1 MTVVKVHID
10 TKGYSEKPKDFSTIK
25 PRTQNN
31 KTIQEIEIKKL
42 IERIEHGYTISPGI
56 LNNGMCADNWIE
68 QTLFMVDIDNDNKDL
83 PTMYPNEALSICEKH
98 KLSPI
103 FYYPSFSNSESKPKY
118 RLVFLMDKV
127 ITNKKDREKIVKT
140 LISLFPQSDKSCKN
154 ADRIFFGT
162 NSKAIICNLNARI
175 SMYQINN
182 IKEECNEYINEYILE
197 EGIRNNTLFIK
208 ACKLCERG
216 VSKKEILLSI
226 RKENKTKCNPKLSDK
241 EINTIVNSAIKHVS
255 NIPPYIYREVKN
267 DKVKYEVSS
276 QLLAN
281 YIREHAH
288 YFLVKENANEKIM
301 IFWYSNGVY
310 KNINEEMMKGY
321 IKSYITTYNMTLYKS
336 SIVNEVFKDLTTD
349 LNFISQEELNSN
361 ENIINFKNG
370 LYDLEKKKLIPHTP
384 NIISTIQIPCNWN
397 ESKTI
402 NAPVF
407 ESYLN
412 TLTNGDIGSKSFLLQ
427 FMGACISNI
436 KGYRFKKALFLV
448 GDGDTGKSQIKS
460 LTEQILGKGNY
471 TGIDLSEL
479 EERFGTSMIYNKR
492 LAGSS
497 DMSFISVKELKQFKK
512 ITGGD
517 SLFTEFKGCHGFDQ
531 VYNGLLWFCCNKLPK
546 FSGDNGIWV
555 YNRIVVLRCKNV
567 IPKEKQDKYLLDKM
581 LEEKESIVK
590 LAINELQKAIE
601 NGYEFIISDEIKRE
615 TKIYKQENNTVAC
628 FIRDCCTKRKTYN
641 DDCSCKKMYD
651 VYVAYCKDNNNGY
664 AKTQKEFKQD
674 LIELS
679 NSSES
684 NIIKRTS
691 KNTFYIPYTITL
703 DTYIAYRNIFG
714 YNQFFENQ
722 RNVT

>member
-1 MTVVKVHID
+1 MTMVKVHID
-10 TKGYSEKPKDFSTIK
+10 TKGYSEKPKDFSNIK
-25 PRTQNN
+25 IRTQNN
-31 KTIQEIEIKKL
+31 TTIREIEIKKL
-42 IERIEHGYTISPGI
+42 IEKIEHGYTISPGV
-56 LNNGMCADNWIE
+56 LHNGMCADNWIE
-68 QTLFMVDIDNDNKDL
+68 QTLFMIDIDNDNKGVPIL
-83 PTMYPNEALSICEKH
+83 YPNESLRICEENE
-98 KLSPI
+98 LSPI
-103 FYYPSFSNSESKPKY
+103 FYYPSFSNSKSKPKY

-127 ITNKKDREKIVKT
+127 ITNTKDRDKIVKT

-154 ADRIFFGT
+154 ADRIFLGT
-162 NSKAIICNLNARI
+162 NNKAIICNLNARI
-175 SMYQINN
+175 SMTQINN
-182 IKEECNEYINEYILE
+182 IKKGSNDYVLG

-208 ACKLCERG
+208 ACKLSERG
-216 VSKKEILLSI
+216 ISKKEVLLSI
-226 RKENKTKCNPKLSDK
+226 KKENKTKCQPRLSDK
-241 EINTIVNSAIKHVS
+241 EINTIVNSAIKHV
-255 NIPPYIYREVKN
+255 NNMPPFIYRETKN

-276 QLLAN
+276 QLLAK
-281 YIREHAH
+281 YIRDNAH
-288 YFLVKENANEKIM
+288 YFLVKNNANEKTM
-301 IFWYSNGVY
+301 IYWYENGVY
-310 KNINEEMMKGY
+310 KNINEEMMKGF
-321 IKSYITTYNMTLYKS
+321 IKSYITTYKETLYKS

-370 LYDLEKKKLIPHTP
+370 LYDLEKKKITPHTP
-384 NIISTIQIPCNWN
+384 DIISTIQIPCNWN
-397 ESKTI
+397 NDETI
-402 NAPVF
+402 SAPVF
-407 ESYLN
+407 LSYLD
-412 TLTNGDIGSKSFLLQ
+412 TLTNGNPGSKSFLLQ

-448 GDGDTGKSQIKS
+448 GDGDTGKSQLKS

-555 YNRIVVLRCKNV
+555 YNRIVVLRCRNV

-581 LEEKESIVK
+581 LNEKESIVK
-590 LAINELQKAIE
+590 LAIKELQKAID
-601 NGYEFIISDEIKRE
+601 NGYEFIISDEIKEE
-615 TKIYKQENNTVAC
+615 TKVYRHDNNTVAC
-628 FIRDCCTKRKTYN
+628 FVRDCCTKRKTYN
-641 DDCSCKKMYD
+641 DDCSCKKLYD

-679 NSSES
+679 NLSEGT
-684 NIIKRTS
+684 IIKRTS
-691 KNTFYIPYTITL
+691 KNLFYIPYTITL
-703 DTYIAYRNIFG
+703 DTYIAYRNVFG
-714 YNQFFENQ
+714 YSQYFEKQKN
-722 RNVT
+722 NT